1 VSSTSPKP
9 AARAAGRDAS
19 QSRRGGGLRAQLALT
34 GVGSVVL
41 TAVLLTAI
49 GGWQSQQ
56 LAEAATRDVTAMT
69 SAELATTTAQ
79 AAELVTAQV
88 ATVSDRLASDL
99 RVAQQLVADAGPVS
113 FGGSADWQATNQL
126 TQEVTAVSLPRMS
139 LGGVW
144 LGQNTDAASPTPVVD
159 DVAALLGESVTIF
172 QRMDEEGDLLRV
184 ATTVATA
191 EGRRA
196 IGTYIPTTAADGSP
210 NPVVAVLL
218 AGTSYIGTAQVVGS
232 TYVTAFAPIMV
243 DGALVG
249 AVFVGIP
256 QSEVDAPLREALARV
271 AIGEHGYLTVVD
283 PSGRYVVP
291 PPGEAAGDVALE
303 AVDAAGE
310 PYVQGLLDT
319 AAGLEAGQSQQVR
332 VEFAGGG
339 AAVQVTRFAPW
350 GWTIAAWGPDEELGV
365 VPARLA
371 AGSTALLR
379 NLLLAG
385 AVIATVIAGLVMV
398 TSGRLVARIGRLTA
412 ALRRVAARDLAV
424 EVVPEGTDEIGM
436 MGEALHEAVLGMRS
450 TVERMS
456 TSADSLGGTTHG
468 LEGSSGT
475 LEGIAG
481 EAGRLAA
488 QAADSARLVSQEVQS
503 VTAAMTQMRTSIES
517 VSGDVHSASTQVE
530 RAVALTE
537 EAGGSALRL
546 GESSAQ
552 ISAVLH
558 SITAIAEQT
567 NLLAL
572 NATIEAA
579 RAGQAGK
586 GFAVVAG
593 EVKEL
598 SHQTAAAIE
607 AIDPVLAAVLGDAAE
622 VRVAIE
628 RISASIREVSEHQS
642 SISAIVE
649 EQSVTTTEIERN
661 LVRVAGGTADIAE
674 SISQV
679 AGSAEGTNGQ
689 VGEVRTAVGELS
701 RVAGELNAGV
711 HEFTLR

>member
-1 VSSTSPKP
+1 
-9 AARAAGRDAS
+9 
-19 QSRRGGGLRAQLALT
+19 
-34 GVGSVVL
+34 VVL

-49 GGWQSQQ
+49 GGWQSQR
-56 LAEAATRDVTAMT
+56 LAEAATRDVTALT

-113 FGGSADWQATNQL
+113 FAGPVDWQATNQL
-126 TQEVTAVSLPRMS
+126 TQEVIPVALPRMS

-144 LGQNTDAASPTPVVD
+144 LGQNTDAASLTPVVD

-172 QRMDEEGDLLRV
+172 QRMDEQGDLLRV
-184 ATTVATA
+184 ATTVANA

-196 IGTYIPTTAADGSP
+196 IGTFIPTTAADGGP
-210 NPVVAVLL
+210 NPVVAALL
-218 AGTSYIGTAQVVGS
+218 GGTSYIGTAQVVGS
-232 TYVTAFAPIMV
+232 TYVTAYAPIMV
-243 DGALVG
+243 DDALVG

-256 QSEVDAPLREALARV
+256 QAEVDAPLREALARV

-283 PSGRYVVP
+283 PAGRYVVP
-291 PPGEAAGDVALE
+291 PPGAAAGDVALE

-319 AAGLEAGQSQQVR
+319 AAGLEPGQSEQVR
-332 VEFAGGG
+332 VELAQGG
-339 AAVQVTRFAPW
+339 AAVEVTRFAPW
-350 GWTIAAWGPDEELGV
+350 GWTIAAWGLDEDLGV

-371 AGSTALLR
+371 AGSSALLR
-379 NLLLAG
+379 TLLLAG
-385 AVIATVIAGLVMV
+385 GVSAAVIAALVMV
-398 TSGRLVARIGRLTA
+398 SSGRLVARIGRLTA

-424 EVVPEGTDEIGM
+424 EVVPEGNDEIGM
-436 MGEALHEAVLGMRS
+436 MGAALHEAVLGMRA
-450 TVERMS
+450 TVERMA
-456 TSADSLGGTTHG
+456 TSADTLGGTTRG

-488 QAADSARLVSQEVQS
+488 QAADSAQLVSLEVQS

-530 RAVALTE
+530 RAVALTQ
-537 EAGGSALRL
+537 EAGGSAQRL

-586 GFAVVAG
+586 GFAVVAV

-607 AIDPVLAAVLGDAAE
+607 AIAPVLAAVLGDAAE
-622 VRVAIE
+622 VRAAIE
-628 RISASIREVSEHQS
+628 RISAAIREVSEHQG

-661 LVRVAGGTADIAE
+661 LLRVAGGTADIAE

-689 VGEVRTAVGELS
+689 VGEVRSAVGELS
-701 RVAGELNAGV
+701 RVTGELNAGV